1 MSTRTPFTQEYISL
15 SVEELKASRVSKSLR
30 SKNSLNQAGAEAV
43 VVGVITEDPAAG
55 TPDIKTAGLPIVIRR
70 FNPTSAPF
78 GYVVKIE
85 EKAPV
90 LAQIPTPNSA
100 AYKNYIK
107 ALQKQF
113 TVLHG
118 ANHPTANVGDRVI
131 VRFNGPDYTGDGY
144 IIQNL
149 SLNATNIFAPAGGS
163 VINYYGN
170 GSEYVGLWNSSSAT
184 NEIWGPL
191 LAVISKYE
199 SGKYG
204 YEAIFGN
211 FDLKDGSRP
220 KPLTSMTIDEVINY
234 ARNIYYPKYVN
245 RMKPNVRSSALG
257 KYQQL
262 AKYLEGRARKAGLDT
277 ATELFSPENQDK
289 IVIAANIESGRGGKD
304 FLEGS
309 QSEDRT
315 LDRLS
320 FEFASFPDSK
330 GNFQYGGQGKNG
342 AQKVPEI
349 RAALRECK
357 RRYLE
362 NQQSSD
368 ELQASG
374 VTETQTQAN

>member
-1 MSTRTPFTQEYISL
+1 MSIRTPFTQEYISL
-15 SVEELKASRVSKSLR
+15 SVEELKASRVSRSLR

-163 VINYYGN
+163 VINYYGD

-204 YEAIFGN
+204 YEAIFAN

-220 KPLTSMTIDEVINY
+220 KPITSMTINEAINY
-234 ARNIYYPKYVN
+234 AQNIYYPKYVN
-245 RMKPNVRSSALG
+245 RMNPNVRSSALG

-262 AKYLEGRARKAGLDT
+262 AGNLQGRARLAGLDPAT
-277 ATELFSPENQDK
+277 ALFSPENQDK
-289 IVIAANIESGRGGKD
+289 IVISSNIEDSRGGKA

-320 FEFASFPDSK
+320 FEFASFPDSR
-330 GNFQYGGQGKNG
+330 GNFQYSGQGKNG

-374 VTETQTQAN
+374 VTQTQTQVN